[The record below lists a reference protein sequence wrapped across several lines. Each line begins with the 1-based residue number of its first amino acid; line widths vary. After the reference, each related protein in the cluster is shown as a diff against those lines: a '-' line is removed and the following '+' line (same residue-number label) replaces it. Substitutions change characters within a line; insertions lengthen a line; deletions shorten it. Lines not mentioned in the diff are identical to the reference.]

1 MPKFIDNK
9 LKNVLKI
16 KDKLFDTIKTVDNS
30 IKSIKNIKQLFA
42 GGTTLINNKMKNILK
57 IIKSLENRGILLKR
71 TTRKIASQQG
81 EL

>member
-30 IKSIKNIKQLFA
+30 IKSIKNIKQLFG

-71 TTRKIASQQG
+71 ITRKIASQQG
-81 EL
+81 EF